1 MLHYATVI
9 VVLAFIA
16 FIVIIIYAMC
26 VVAHKA
32 DEIFENNNNYY
43 PAVSTEP
50 SSELEKLMKKYVGDN
65 TKKMNEVAQFEKVS
79 FEQFS
84 KDLKDTNKELTE
96 AIESGEWSEDDIK
109 DIYDNIQI
117 PVRATK
123 GSAGYDL
130 SIPYGVEIEPGETLK
145 FPTGIR
151 CKIDEGWVMLV
162 YVRSSVGIKRRCFLL
177 NGTGVIDSDYY
188 SADNEG
194 HIFVA
199 IKNDGHIPVTFN
211 TGDKVVQAVFV
222 PFGVTHDDIAD
233 GVRTG
238 GIGSTSK

>member
-9 VVLAFIA
+9 AVLAFIA
-16 FIVIIIYAMC
+16 FIVIIIYSMC
-26 VVAHKA
+26 AVSHKA
-32 DEIFENNNNYY
+32 DDVLESYDHTALSAEQF
-43 PAVSTEP
+43 
-50 SSELEKLMKKYVGDN
+50 SELEKIIKHYEGED
-65 TKKMNEVAQFEKVS
+65 TKEMNRVAQFEKVS
-79 FEQFS
+79 FEQFY
-84 KDLKDTNKELTE
+84 KDLKDASKQISE

-109 DIYDNIQI
+109 DMYANIQI

-162 YVRSSVGIKRRCFLL
+162 YVRSSVGIKKRCFLL
-177 NGTGVIDSDYY
+177 NGTGIIDSDYY
-188 SADNEG
+188 RADNEG

-199 IKNDGHIPVTFN
+199 IKNDGHIPVTFD

-222 PFGVTHDDIAD
+222 PFGVTHNDATD